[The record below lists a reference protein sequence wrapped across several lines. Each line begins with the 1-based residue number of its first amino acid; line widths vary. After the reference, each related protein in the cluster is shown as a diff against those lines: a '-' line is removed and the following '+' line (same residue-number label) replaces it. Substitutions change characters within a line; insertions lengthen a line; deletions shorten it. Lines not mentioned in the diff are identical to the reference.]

1 MRYLVIVV
9 LFAVLL
15 FSCENLQLP
24 KEYITVKSP
33 CGDTVDTTSKFA
45 LLEVF
50 PSFEVSVVTGNQQ
63 NFWVK
68 ISELNC
74 SAVTYT
80 LSKPLGTITQ
90 DGLYTAPASI
100 SGTSDTVYLTVQSQ
114 VKKSLIKTFP
124 IAINKWSSSPCDVSA
139 VTYSGEIQP
148 MLDNYCLAAC
158 HSEARNAVAG
168 GNVNLEGY
176 NNVKNWKDRIV
187 STMDYTGA
195 FKMPRE
201 SAKLDSCTINKL
213 KAWIAKGAPND

>member
-24 KEYITVKSP
+24 QEYVTVKSP

-50 PSFEVSVVTGNQQ
+50 PSFEVSVVTGSQQ
-63 NFWVK
+63 QFWAK
-68 ISELNC
+68 LTELNC

-114 VKKSLIKTFP
+114 VKKSLIITFP
-124 IAINKWSSSPCDVSA
+124 IAIKKWQGSSCDVSK
-139 VTYSGEIQP
+139 VSFSGDIDTL
-148 MLDNYCLAAC
+148 MNNYCLSC
-158 HSEARNAVAG
+158 HSTDQNVQRG

-176 NNVKNWKDRIV
+176 ENVKQWKDRV
-187 STMDYTGA
+187 LSTIDYTGA

-201 SAKLDSCTINKL
+201 SNKLDSCSVNKV